1 MQYRELG
8 KTGLKVS
15 KLSYGASGLGG
26 VFGSVNEED
35 GIRTVHAAVN
45 GGINLIDTSPYYGLT
60 KSESFLGKALKGLK
74 RDDYYLATKVG
85 RYGDNEF
92 DFSAERVKAS
102 IDESLQRLQLDE
114 IDILH
119 IHDAEFGDIKQIIE
133 ETLPA
138 VQELKEAGKVR
149 TIGVSGLPLSL
160 FQQVM
165 DSGFPIDT
173 ILTYCR
179 YELNDVSL
187 LDIMPEL
194 ESRGIGIIN
203 ASPVGMGLL
212 TPQGPPDWHPADEEI
227 KAACRKALEF
237 CQSKGKDLTKLAVQF
252 AVENQA
258 IATTLVGTRRSANI
272 EKNLVWIEEDLDR
285 GLLADVQAIL
295 APIMNKT
302 W

>member
-1 MQYRELG
+1 MEYRELG

-74 RDDYYLATKVG
+74 REDYYLATKVG
-85 RYGDNEF
+85 RYGDNDF
-92 DFSAERVKAS
+92 DFSSKRIKAS

-138 VQELKEAGKVR
+138 VQELKDAGKVR
-149 TIGVSGLPLSL
+149 TIGVSGLPIEL
-160 FQQVM
+160 FKQVM
-165 DSGFPIDT
+165 ASGFPIDT

-187 LDIMPEL
+187 LDILPDL
-194 ESRGIGIIN
+194 EERGIGVIN

-212 TPQGPPDWHPADEEI
+212 TPQGPPDWHPAGDEI
-227 KAACRKALEF
+227 KEACHKALEF

-252 AVENQA
+252 AVENEA

-272 EKNLVWIEEDLDR
+272 EKNLGWIEEEIDR
-285 GLLADVQAIL
+285 DLLADVQKIL
-295 APIMNKT
+295 KPIMNKT